1 MKIPVMPRLGVPV
14 LAIWLASACA
24 ASGVSPDG
32 SGEVDPGASA
42 SEPAAT
48 RPPFATTKPVESEP
62 PIDGPAEVPDEI
74 WAAVI
79 EALDALLDGGVD
91 ASAVE
96 VGTVEEVTWNDGS
109 LGCPK
114 PGEVYTQA
122 LIDGFRVVVE
132 FEGEEYDYRVGTG
145 TDVRLCEGGA
155 IEGG

>member
-1 MKIPVMPRLGVPV
+1 MKIAVIPRLGVPV
-14 LAIWLASACA
+14 LAIWLVSACA
-24 ASGVSPDG
+24 ASGVPPDG
-32 SGEVDPGASA
+32 SGEVDPGTSA

-48 RPPFATTKPVESEP
+48 RPPFATPSPIESEL
-62 PIDGPAEVPDEI
+62 PIDGPAEVSDEI

-79 EALDALLDGGVD
+79 ADLDAKLDGAVD

-96 VGTVEEVTWNDGS
+96 LVTAEEVTWNDGS

-122 LIDGFRVVVE
+122 LIDGFRIVVE
-132 FEGEEYDYRVGTG
+132 FDGEEYDYRVGTG